1 MPIIHKELTKAEG
14 KWAIILKKFPKGDK
28 TPPMKKIILAM
39 LAVLMLL
46 LCGCSEETQV
56 EEEINPEEFSYDMLE
71 LSVVAD
77 EIYKSLEISE
87 LTAKSVLKAE
97 DKVFLEEQFYLD
109 LKNVVS
115 YDIRYAEGNYGVCDV
130 AIIRVKEGKAA
141 EVIASLENRKDDRIN
156 EFRNYDVYDSYNSAM
171 EAEIYDEG
179 ELVIM
184 LMLSE
189 EDKAKAKEI
198 IDYYIP

>member
-1 MPIIHKELTKAEG
+1 
-14 KWAIILKKFPKGDK
+14 
-28 TPPMKKIILAM
+28 
-39 LAVLMLL
+39 
-46 LCGCSEETQV
+46 
-56 EEEINPEEFSYDMLE
+56 NPDEFSYDMLE

-77 EIYKSLEISE
+77 EIYNNLEISE
-87 LTAKSVLKAE
+87 LTEKSVIKAE
-97 DKVFLEEQFYLD
+97 DKTFLEEQFYLD
-109 LKNVVS
+109 LKNVIS
-115 YDIRYAEGNYGVCDV
+115 YDIRYAEGNYGAADV

-141 EVIASLENRKDDRIN
+141 EVINSLENRKDDRIN
-156 EFRNYDVYDSYNSAM
+156 EFRSYDVYDSYNIAM

>member
-1 MPIIHKELTKAEG
+1 
-14 KWAIILKKFPKGDK
+14 
-28 TPPMKKIILAM
+28 MKKIIFSILA
-39 LAVLMLL
+39 LL
-46 LCGCSEETQV
+46 IIFLFCGCSEEADIQ
-56 EEEINPEEFSYDMLE
+56 EEINPEEFSYDMLE

-77 EIYKSLEISE
+77 EIYNNLEISE
-87 LTAKSVLKAE
+87 LTEKSVIKAE
-97 DKVFLEEQFYLD
+97 DKTFLEEQFYLD
-109 LKNVVS
+109 LKNVIS
-115 YDIRYAEGNYGVCDV
+115 YDIRYAEGNYGAADV

-141 EVIASLENRKDDRIN
+141 EVINSLESRKDDRIN
-156 EFRNYDVYDSYNSAM
+156 EFRSYDVYDSYNIAM